1 MRWPAEVGINHV
13 GAYQVSGR
21 PFASASINASNA
33 HIIEF
38 PFVTRWVTLINKSGN
53 TARVGFSELGVSG
66 SNGENYFT
74 LEASG
79 AHSGYGKMPA
89 MEMKISNLW
98 LYSPAKATNIDVV
111 AGLTSI
117 NRNKTSGSTGPSWS
131 GSIGAG

>member
-21 PFASASINASNA
+21 PYASASINAVNA

-66 SNGENYFT
+66 SNYFT
-74 LEASG
+74 LEAS
-79 AHSGYGKMPA
+79 SSNTGYGTMPP

-98 LYSPAKATNIDVV
+98 LYSPVKVTDIDVV